1 MVTGG
6 LPVRSRSRCAGAVI
20 WESSGGWGPLGDGP
34 SARRAH
40 RTVQTVYGLFI
51 LSSFFFILTM
61 LFHEV
66 LFIKTVLRNKVNQYF
81 NITKLLVNM

>member
-51 LSSFFFILTM
+51 LSSFFF
-61 LFHEV
+61 
-66 LFIKTVLRNKVNQYF
+66 YF
-81 NITKLLVNM
+81 DHAFSRSAFYKNCTP